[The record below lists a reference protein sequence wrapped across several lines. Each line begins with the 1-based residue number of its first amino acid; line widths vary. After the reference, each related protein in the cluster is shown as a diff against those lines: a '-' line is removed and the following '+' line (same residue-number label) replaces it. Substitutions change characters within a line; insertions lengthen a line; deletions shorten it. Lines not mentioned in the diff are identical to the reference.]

1 MPRRVLFVP
10 ALAGAALLAAGA
22 ARPAFPAFS
31 IEQVLGAPF
40 PSQLTAA
47 REGERVAW
55 VMDRRG
61 ERNVWVADGPDFVP
75 RQVTAYVGDDGQPL
89 ASLRLTPDGQTVLYA
104 RGTEVNEA
112 GESANPASRA
122 QAPKQQVW
130 AIAVPPAAASGEA
143 AGSGH
148 AQPRLLGDMGCAEEG
163 CEDIQVSPDG
173 RFAVWTAKHHLWLA
187 PVAPAGAAGTA
198 AGGGAG
204 PAGAAASGGAAA
216 SAGAGAAA
224 PEGGSAPAAT
234 GAGAPA
240 ASGAAAPEGAGA
252 ASPAVPAVPAAP
264 AHQLLALQGDASQQ
278 RWSPDGKRLAFRLNR
293 GDHSYIAVY
302 ELATERVVYL
312 APSVDRDELPRW
324 SRDGSRIAFIREPSA
339 PERLPLI
346 PERPRPWSLWLG
358 DPATGEA
365 HEIWRGAAGPE
376 GSLSPFADSLSF
388 AAGDRIVFAS
398 EQNEGGRNH
407 LYAIPAAGGQPTE
420 LTPGDYDVED
430 VELSADGGS
439 VLYSANE
446 HRADPADE
454 DRRHLWRVSVA
465 GGAPRPLTAGT
476 GIEWSPVETGDGKA
490 VLCLGSTATTPAAPY
505 RLTAGPGPGPGPGS
519 PPGPAASAAPS
530 TAAATSAAAAPPPP
544 PAGNRVPL
552 APDLLPA
559 DFPAG
564 ELVVPRQ
571 VVFKSSDGLPIHGQL
586 FLPRAAG
593 SSPAGPAAGGP
604 LPALVFTHG
613 GPIRQMLL
621 GFHYMQ
627 YYHNAYA
634 MNQYLASRGYAVLS
648 VNYRLGIMYGRA
660 FREAPHSAW
669 RGSAEYGDVVA
680 GAHYLQQLPQ
690 VDPHRIGLW
699 GGSYGGLLTALGLAR
714 NSELFLAGVDF
725 HGVHDWSVLLPRWE
739 GMAAAPAAP
748 PDLREAYQLA
758 FASSPDAAVD
768 SWRSPVLLIHGDDD
782 RNVPFAQTRDLAQR
796 LRARGVTVEELIFPD
811 EIHDL
816 LLWRDWVR
824 SYRAAA
830 DFFDRRLRGRR

>member
-1 MPRRVLFVP
+1 MPTRVLFVP
-10 ALAGAALLAAGA
+10 ALACAGLLAAAA

-47 REGERVAW
+47 RQGGRVAW
-55 VMDRRG
+55 VMDRHG
-61 ERNVWVADGPDFVP
+61 ERNVWVADGPDWVP
-75 RQVTAYVGDDGQPL
+75 RQVTGYLGDDGQPL

-130 AIAVPPAAASGEA
+130 AVAVPAAPAPGEA
-143 AGSGH
+143 AGDAASAH
-148 AQPRLLGDMGCAEEG
+148 RATPRLLGDMGCAEEG

-173 RFAVWTAKHHLWLA
+173 RFAVWTTKHHLWLA
-187 PVAPAGAAGTA
+187 PVAPAAVAETPA
-198 AGGGAG
+198 
-204 PAGAAASGGAAA
+204 AGAAAT
-216 SAGAGAAA
+216 AGA
-224 PEGGSAPAAT
+224 ESAPAA
-234 GAGAPA
+234 GAEARTAPA
-240 ASGAAAPEGAGA
+240 A
-252 ASPAVPAVPAAP
+252 AP
-264 AHQLLALQGDASQQ
+264 ARQLLALQGDASQQ
-278 RWSPDGKRLAFRLNR
+278 RWSPDGKRLAFRLLR

-312 APSVDRDELPRW
+312 APSVDRDEVPRW
-324 SRDGSRIAFIREPSA
+324 SRDGSRIAFIREPSVA
-339 PERLPLI
+339 EKLPLI

-376 GSLSPFADSLSF
+376 GSLSPFAADSLFF
-388 AAGDRIVFAS
+388 AAGDRIVFAA

-407 LYAIPAAGGQPTE
+407 LYSIPAAGGQPAE

-465 GGAPRPLTAGT
+465 GGAPRALTAGE
-476 GIEWSPVETGDGKA
+476 GIEWSPVETGDGKV

-505 RLTAGPGPGPGPGS
+505 RLAAGP
-519 PPGPAASAAPS
+519 
-530 TAAATSAAAAPPPP
+530 
-544 PAGNRVPL
+544 GNRVPL

-571 VVFKSSDGLPIHGQL
+571 VIFKSSDGLLVHGQL
-586 FLPRAAG
+586 FLPRSAPSPG
-593 SSPAGPAAGGP
+593 SAGGGGS

-613 GPIRQMLL
+613 GPVRQMLL

-660 FREAPHSAW
+660 FREAPNSAW

-680 GAHYLQQLPQ
+680 GAHFLQQLPQ

-714 NSELFLAGVDF
+714 NSDLFLAGVDF
-725 HGVHDWSVLLPRWE
+725 HGVHDWSLFLPRWD
-739 GMAAAPAAP
+739 GAAASPAAP

-782 RNVPFAQTRDLAQR
+782 RNVPFGQTRDLTQR
-796 LRARGVTVEELIFPD
+796 LRGRGVTVEELIFPD

-830 DFFDRRLRGRR
+830 DFFDRRLRGGH

>member
-1 MPRRVLFVP
+1 MPTRVLFVP
-10 ALAGAALLAAGA
+10 ALACAGLLAAA
-22 ARPAFPAFS
+22 APRPAFPAFS

-40 PSQLTAA
+40 TSQLTAA
-47 REGERVAW
+47 RQGQRVAW

-61 ERNVWVADGPDFVP
+61 ERNVWVADGPDWVP
-75 RQVTAYVGDDGQPL
+75 RQVTGYLGDDGQPL

-130 AIAVPPAAASGEA
+130 AVAVPPAAASGEA
-143 AGSGH
+143 AGDAVS
-148 AQPRLLGDMGCAEEG
+148 ARRAPPRLLGDMGCAEEG

-187 PVAPAGAAGTA
+187 PVAPAEAPA
-198 AGGGAG
+198 
-204 PAGAAASGGAAA
+204 AGAAATAGAESAAPGGAAA
-216 SAGAGAAA
+216 GGAAA
-224 PEGGSAPAAT
+224 PAR
-234 GAGAPA
+234 
-240 ASGAAAPEGAGA
+240 
-252 ASPAVPAVPAAP
+252 
-264 AHQLLALQGDASQQ
+264 QLLALQGDASQQ
-278 RWSPDGKRLAFRLNR
+278 RWSPDGKRLAFRLLR

-312 APSVDRDELPRW
+312 APSVDRDEVPRW
-324 SRDGSRIAFIREPSA
+324 SRDGSRLAFIREPSVA
-339 PERLPLI
+339 EKLPLI
-346 PERPRPWSLWLG
+346 PERPRPWTLWLG

-365 HEIWRGAAGPE
+365 REIWRSAAGPE
-376 GSLSPFADSLSF
+376 GSLSPFAADSLFF

-407 LYAIPAAGGQPTE
+407 LYSIPAAGGPPAE

-465 GGAPRPLTAGT
+465 GGAPRALTAGE
-476 GIEWSPVETGDGKA
+476 GIEWSPVETGDGKV

-505 RLTAGPGPGPGPGS
+505 RLAAGPGPGS
-519 PPGPAASAAPS
+519 GPATGSASG
-530 TAAATSAAAAPPPP
+530 AAT
-544 PAGNRVPL
+544 PAGNRIPL
-552 APDLLPA
+552 APDLVPA

-571 VVFKSSDGLPIHGQL
+571 VVFKSSDGLLIHGQL
-586 FLPRAAG
+586 FLPRAAPSPG
-593 SSPAGPAAGGP
+593 SSGGGGSV
-604 LPALVFTHG
+604 PALVFTHG
-613 GPIRQMLL
+613 GPVRQMLL

-627 YYHNAYA
+627 YYNNAYA

-660 FREAPHSAW
+660 FREAPNSAW

-680 GAHYLQQLPQ
+680 GAHFLQQLPQ

-714 NSELFLAGVDF
+714 NSDLFLAGVDF
-725 HGVHDWSVLLPRWE
+725 HGVHDWSLFLPRWD
-739 GMAAAPAAP
+739 GAAASPAAP

-782 RNVPFAQTRDLAQR
+782 RNVPFAQTRDLTQR
-796 LRARGVTVEELIFPD
+796 LRGRGVTVEELIFPD

-830 DFFDRRLRGRR
+830 DFFDRRLRGGH

>member
-1 MPRRVLFVP
+1 MPTRVLFVP
-10 ALAGAALLAAGA
+10 ALACAGLLAAAA
-22 ARPAFPAFS
+22 ARPAFSAFS

-47 REGERVAW
+47 RQGERVAW
-55 VMDRRG
+55 VMDRHG
-61 ERNVWVADGPDFVP
+61 ERNIWVADGPDWVP
-75 RQVTAYVGDDGQPL
+75 RQVTGYLGDDGQPL
-89 ASLRLTPDGQTVLYA
+89 ASLRLTPDGQTVLYV

-130 AIAVPPAAASGEA
+130 AVAVPPAPAPGEA
-143 AGSGH
+143 AGDRR
-148 AQPRLLGDMGCAEEG
+148 AAPRLLGDMGCPEEG
-163 CEDIQVSPDG
+163 CEDVQVSPDG
-173 RFAVWTAKHHLWLA
+173 RFAVWTAKHRLWLA
-187 PVAPAGAAGTA
+187 PVAPADARAAGASAGGATAADTLEVADMALAAGQAAASSAAAPAAPGEEAQAQAPEVSGAAHPAGAEAQKAAGAAGR
-198 AGGGAG
+198 
-204 PAGAAASGGAAA
+204 
-216 SAGAGAAA
+216 
-224 PEGGSAPAAT
+224 
-234 GAGAPA
+234 
-240 ASGAAAPEGAGA
+240 
-252 ASPAVPAVPAAP
+252 
-264 AHQLLALQGDASQQ
+264 QLLGLQGDATQQ
-278 RWSPDGKRLAFRLNR
+278 RWSPDGRRLAFRLHR

-302 ELATERVVYL
+302 ELATERVVYM
-312 APSVDRDELPRW
+312 APSVDRDEVPRW

-339 PERLPLI
+339 AEKLPLI
-346 PERPRPWSLWLG
+346 PERSRPWSLWLG

-365 HEIWRGAAGPE
+365 HEIWRAAAGPE
-376 GSLSPFADSLSF
+376 GSLSPFAADSLFF
-388 AAGDRIVFAS
+388 AAGDRIVFAA

-407 LYAIPAAGGQPTE
+407 LYSIPAAGGQPTE

-430 VELSADGGS
+430 VELGADGGS

-446 HRADPADE
+446 HGADPADE
-454 DRRHLWRVSVA
+454 DRRHLWRVGVA
-465 GGAPRPLTAGT
+465 GGAPRALSAGE
-476 GIEWSPVETGDGKA
+476 GIEWSPVETGDGKV

-505 RLTAGPGPGPGPGS
+505 RLAAGPGPGS
-519 PPGPAASAAPS
+519 
-530 TAAATSAAAAPPPP
+530 
-544 PAGNRVPL
+544 RVPL

-586 FLPRAAG
+586 FLPRAAAAPG
-593 SSPAGPAAGGP
+593 SPGAAAAP
-604 LPALVFTHG
+604 LPALIFTHG
-613 GPIRQMLL
+613 GPVRQMLL

-669 RGSAEYGDVVA
+669 RGSAEYGDVIA
-680 GAHYLQQLPQ
+680 GAHYLQQLPE

-714 NSELFLAGVDF
+714 NSDLFLAGVDF
-725 HGVHDWSVLLPRWE
+725 HGVHDWSLFLPRWD
-739 GMAAAPAAP
+739 GAAASPAAP

-782 RNVPFAQTRDLAQR
+782 RNVPFAQTRDLVQR
-796 LRARGVTVEELIFPD
+796 LRGRGVAVEELIFPD

-824 SYRAAA
+824 SYQAAA
-830 DFFDRRLRGRR
+830 DFFDRRLRGH

>member
-1 MPRRVLFVP
+1 MPTRVLFVP
-10 ALAGAALLAAGA
+10 ALACAGLLAAA
-22 ARPAFPAFS
+22 APRPAFPAFS

-47 REGERVAW
+47 RQGERVAW
-55 VMDRRG
+55 VMDRHG
-61 ERNVWVADGPDFVP
+61 ERNVWVADGPDWVP
-75 RQVTAYVGDDGQPL
+75 RQVTGYLGDDGQPL

-130 AIAVPPAAASGEA
+130 AVAVPAAAAPGEA
-143 AGSGH
+143 AGGDAAS
-148 AQPRLLGDMGCAEEG
+148 ARRSPPRLLGNMGCAEEG

-173 RFAVWTAKHHLWLA
+173 RFAVWAAKHHLWLA
-187 PVAPAGAAGTA
+187 PVAPVEAPAAGVVGVAGAAA
-198 AGGGAG
+198 
-204 PAGAAASGGAAA
+204 PAGAAATASPESAEAGGAEGRTAPA
-216 SAGAGAAA
+216 PAPAERAGATA
-224 PEGGSAPAAT
+224 PPTGPAR
-234 GAGAPA
+234 
-240 ASGAAAPEGAGA
+240 
-252 ASPAVPAVPAAP
+252 
-264 AHQLLALQGDASQQ
+264 QLLALQGDASQQ
-278 RWSPDGKRLAFRLNR
+278 RWSPDGKRLAFRLLR

-312 APSVDRDELPRW
+312 APSVDRDEVPRW
-324 SRDGSRIAFIREPSA
+324 SRDGSRIAFLREPSVA
-339 PERLPLI
+339 EKLPLI

-365 HEIWRGAAGPE
+365 REIWRGAASPE
-376 GSLSPFADSLSF
+376 GSLSPFAADSLFF
-388 AAGDRIVFAS
+388 AAGDRIVFAA

-407 LYAIPAAGGQPTE
+407 LYSIPAAGGQPAE
-420 LTPGDYDVED
+420 LTPGDFDVED

-439 VLYSANE
+439 ILYSANE

-465 GGAPRPLTAGT
+465 GGAPRALTAGE

-505 RLTAGPGPGPGPGS
+505 RLAAGPGSGPGPTTGS
-519 PPGPAASAAPS
+519 GPASSAGAGLGSGSTS
-530 TAAATSAAAAPPPP
+530 TAVAAAAAP
-544 PAGNRVPL
+544 AGNRIPL

-571 VVFKSSDGLPIHGQL
+571 VVFKSSDGLLLHGQL
-586 FLPRAAG
+586 FLPRAATSPG
-593 SSPAGPAAGGP
+593 SPGGGGS

-613 GPIRQMLL
+613 GPVRQMLL

-660 FREAPHSAW
+660 FREAPNSAW

-680 GAHYLQQLPQ
+680 GAHFLQQLPQ

-714 NSELFLAGVDF
+714 NSDLFLAGVDF
-725 HGVHDWSVLLPRWE
+725 HGVHDWSLFLPRWD
-739 GMAAAPAAP
+739 GAAASPAAP

-782 RNVPFAQTRDLAQR
+782 RNVPFAQTRDLTQR

-830 DFFDRRLRGRR
+830 DFFDRRLRGGH

>member
-1 MPRRVLFVP
+1 MPTRIHALP
-10 ALAGAALLAAGA
+10 ALAIAALLAAAA
-22 ARPAFPAFS
+22 ARPAFPAFT

-40 PSQLTAA
+40 PSQLRAA
-47 REGERVAW
+47 RQGQRVAW
-55 VMDRRG
+55 VLNRHG

-75 RQVTAYVGDDGQPL
+75 RQVTHYQGDDGQPL
-89 ASLRLTPDGQTVLYA
+89 ASLRLTPDGQTLLYA

-130 AIAVPPAAASGEA
+130 AIAVPPAGAGTAAP
-143 AGSGH
+143 AGAGQ

-173 RFAVWTAKHHLWLA
+173 RSAVWAAKHHLWLA
-187 PVAPAGAAGTA
+187 PVAPV
-198 AGGGAG
+198 
-204 PAGAAASGGAAA
+204 PPVAGAAAR
-216 SAGAGAAA
+216 
-224 PEGGSAPAAT
+224 
-234 GAGAPA
+234 
-240 ASGAAAPEGAGA
+240 
-252 ASPAVPAVPAAP
+252 PAAP
-264 AHQLLALQGDASQQ
+264 AAAGAVAPAAPEAAGAARQLFALQGDASQQ

-293 GDHSYIAVY
+293 GDHSYVAVY
-302 ELATERVVYL
+302 ELATERVVYM
-312 APSVDRDELPRW
+312 APGIDRDELPRW
-324 SRDGSRIAFIREPSA
+324 ARDGSRLAFIREPSV
-339 PERLPLI
+339 PEKLPLI
-346 PERPRPWSLWLG
+346 PQRPSPWSLWLG

-365 HEIWRGAAGPE
+365 HPIWRSAAGSE
-376 GSLSPFADSLSF
+376 GSLSPFAADSLLF
-388 AAGDRIVFAS
+388 AAGDRIVFAA

-407 LYAIPAAGGQPTE
+407 LYSIPAAGGQPTE
-420 LTPGDYDVED
+420 LTPGEYDVED

-465 GGAPRPLTAGT
+465 GGAPRALTAGE
-476 GIEWSPVETGDGKA
+476 GIEWSPVETGDGKV
-490 VLCLGSTATTPAAPY
+490 VLCLGSSATTPAAPY
-505 RLTAGPGPGPGPGS
+505 RLAAGA
-519 PPGPAASAAPS
+519 PPAPAAS
-530 TAAATSAAAAPPPP
+530 
-544 PAGNRVPL
+544 RVPL

-571 VVFKSSDGLPIHGQL
+571 VVWKSADGLLIHGQL
-586 FLPRAAG
+586 FLPRGA
-593 SSPAGPAAGGP
+593 SSPGGSGGSHS
-604 LPALVFTHG
+604 LPGLIFTHG
-613 GPIRQMLL
+613 GPVRQMLL
-621 GFHYMQ
+621 GFHYIE

-680 GAHYLQQLPQ
+680 GAHFLRELPQ

-714 NSELFLAGVDF
+714 NSDLFRAGVDF
-725 HGVHDWSVLLPRWE
+725 HGVHDWSLFLPRWD
-739 GMAAAPAAP
+739 GAAASPAAP

-796 LRARGVTVEELIFPD
+796 LRGRGVMVEELIFPD

-816 LLWRDWVR
+816 LLWKDWVR

-830 DFFDRRLRGRR
+830 DFFDHRLRGQRAP

>member
-1 MPRRVLFVP
+1 MP
-10 ALAGAALLAAGA
+10 A
-22 ARPAFPAFS
+22 
-31 IEQVLGAPF
+31 
-40 PSQLTAA
+40 
-47 REGERVAW
+47 ER
-55 VMDRRG
+55 
-61 ERNVWVADGPDFVP
+61 
-75 RQVTAYVGDDGQPL
+75 
-89 ASLRLTPDGQTVLYA
+89 S
-104 RGTEVNEA
+104 
-112 GESANPASRA
+112 
-122 QAPKQQVW
+122 
-130 AIAVPPAAASGEA
+130 
-143 AGSGH
+143 
-148 AQPRLLGDMGCAEEG
+148 
-163 CEDIQVSPDG
+163 
-173 RFAVWTAKHHLWLA
+173 
-187 PVAPAGAAGTA
+187 
-198 AGGGAG
+198 
-204 PAGAAASGGAAA
+204 
-216 SAGAGAAA
+216 
-224 PEGGSAPAAT
+224 
-234 GAGAPA
+234 GAPA
-240 ASGAAAPEGAGA
+240 P
-252 ASPAVPAVPAAP
+252 AP
-264 AHQLLALQGDASQQ
+264 ATAPARQLLALQGDASQQ
-278 RWSPDGKRLAFRLNR
+278 RWSPDGKRLAFRLLR

-312 APSVDRDELPRW
+312 APSVDRDEVPRW
-324 SRDGSRIAFIREPSA
+324 SRDGSRIAFIREPSVA
-339 PERLPLI
+339 EKLPLI

-365 HEIWRGAAGPE
+365 REIWRGAAGPE
-376 GSLSPFADSLSF
+376 GSLSPFAADSLFF
-388 AAGDRIVFAS
+388 AAGDRIVFAA

-407 LYAIPAAGGQPTE
+407 LYAIPAGGGQPAE

-465 GGAPRPLTAGT
+465 GGAPRALTAGE
-476 GIEWSPVETGDGKA
+476 GIEWSPVETGDGKV

-505 RLTAGPGPGPGPGS
+505 RLAAGPGAGPGPATGSGPVSAAGAGPGAGPAS
-519 PPGPAASAAPS
+519 GPAA
-530 TAAATSAAAAPPPP
+530 AAAGTAP

-559 DFPAG
+559 DFPAA

-571 VVFKSSDGLPIHGQL
+571 VVFKSSDGLLVHGQL
-586 FLPRAAG
+586 FLPRAALSPG
-593 SSPAGPAAGGP
+593 SSGGGT

-613 GPIRQMLL
+613 GPVRQMLL

-634 MNQYLASRGYAVLS
+634 MNQYLASRGYVVLS

-660 FREAPHSAW
+660 FREAPNSAW

-680 GAHYLQQLPQ
+680 GAHFLQQLPQ

-714 NSELFLAGVDF
+714 NSDLFLAGVDF
-725 HGVHDWSVLLPRWE
+725 HGVHDWSLFLPRWD
-739 GMAAAPAAP
+739 GAAASPAAP

-782 RNVPFAQTRDLAQR
+782 RNVPFAQTRDLTQR
-796 LRARGVTVEELIFPD
+796 LRGRGVTVEELIFPD

-830 DFFDRRLRGRR
+830 DFFDRRLRGGH

>member
-1 MPRRVLFVP
+1 MPTRILFVP
-10 ALAGAALLAAGA
+10 ALACAGLLAAAA

-47 REGERVAW
+47 RQGERVAW
-55 VMDRRG
+55 VMDRHG
-61 ERNVWVADGPDFVP
+61 ERNVWVADGPDWVP
-75 RQVTAYVGDDGQPL
+75 RQVTGYLGDDGQPL

-130 AIAVPPAAASGEA
+130 AVTVPPAAASGEA
-143 AGSGH
+143 AGDAAGGRR
-148 AQPRLLGDMGCAEEG
+148 APPRLLGDMGCAEEG

-187 PVAPAGAAGTA
+187 PVAAAEA
-198 AGGGAG
+198 
-204 PAGAAASGGAAA
+204 
-216 SAGAGAAA
+216 
-224 PEGGSAPAAT
+224 AAT
-234 GAGAPA
+234 GAAATAGAESAESAESPEAGGAEARTAPA
-240 ASGAAAPEGAGA
+240 AAERSGATASATASATAPAAAPAR
-252 ASPAVPAVPAAP
+252 
-264 AHQLLALQGDASQQ
+264 QLLALQGDASQQ
-278 RWSPDGKRLAFRLNR
+278 RWSPDGKRLAFRLLR
-293 GDHSYIAVY
+293 GDHSYVAVY
-302 ELATERVVYL
+302 ELATERVVYM
-312 APSVDRDELPRW
+312 APSVDRDEVPRW
-324 SRDGSRIAFIREPSA
+324 SRDGSRIAFLREPSVA
-339 PERLPLI
+339 ERLPLI

-365 HEIWRGAAGPE
+365 REIWRSAAGPE
-376 GSLSPFADSLSF
+376 GSLSPFAADSLLF
-388 AAGDRIVFAS
+388 AAGDRLVFAS

-407 LYAIPAAGGQPTE
+407 LYAIPAAGGQPAE

-454 DRRHLWRVSVA
+454 DRRHLWRVGVA
-465 GGAPRPLTAGT
+465 GGAPRALTAGE
-476 GIEWSPVETGDGKA
+476 GIEWSPVETGDGKV

-505 RLTAGPGPGPGPGS
+505 RLAAGPGSGPATGPGPASGPATGAGLASGAAPRPGS
-519 PPGPAASAAPS
+519 GSASGPAA
-530 TAAATSAAAAPPPP
+530 TGAAAA
-544 PAGNRVPL
+544 AGNRVPI
-552 APDLLPA
+552 APELLPA

-571 VVFKSSDGLPIHGQL
+571 VVFKSSDGLLLHGQL
-586 FLPRAAG
+586 FLPRAAPSPGG
-593 SSPAGPAAGGP
+593 SGGGS

-613 GPIRQMLL
+613 GPVRQMLL

-660 FREAPHSAW
+660 FREAPNSAW

-680 GAHYLQQLPQ
+680 GAHFLQQLPQ

-714 NSELFLAGVDF
+714 NSDLFLAGVDF
-725 HGVHDWSVLLPRWE
+725 HGVHDWSLFLPRWD
-739 GMAAAPAAP
+739 GAAASPAAP

-758 FASSPDAAVD
+758 FASSPDAAVG

-782 RNVPFAQTRDLAQR
+782 RNVPFAQTRDLTQR
-796 LRARGVTVEELIFPD
+796 LRGRGVTVEELVFPD

-830 DFFDRRLRGRR
+830 DFFDRRLRGGH

>member
-1 MPRRVLFVP
+1 MPTRVLFVP
-10 ALAGAALLAAGA
+10 ALACAGLLAAAA

-31 IEQVLGAPF
+31 LEQVLGAPF

-47 REGERVAW
+47 RQGERVAW
-55 VMDRRG
+55 VMDRHG
-61 ERNVWVADGPDFVP
+61 ERNVWVADGPDWVP
-75 RQVTAYVGDDGQPL
+75 RQVTGYLGDDGQPL

-130 AIAVPPAAASGEA
+130 AVAVPPAPASGEA
-143 AGSGH
+143 AGDAAG
-148 AQPRLLGDMGCAEEG
+148 ARRAPPRLLGDMGCAEEG

-187 PVAPAGAAGTA
+187 PVAPAEAPA
-198 AGGGAG
+198 
-204 PAGAAASGGAAA
+204 AGAAATAGADSAAA
-216 SAGAGAAA
+216 GGVEARTAAA
-224 PEGGSAPAAT
+224 AT
-234 GAGAPA
+234 ER
-240 ASGAAAPEGAGA
+240 SGAT
-252 ASPAVPAVPAAP
+252 AS

-278 RWSPDGKRLAFRLNR
+278 RWSPDGKRLAFRLLR
-293 GDHSYIAVY
+293 GDHSYIAVF

-312 APSVDRDELPRW
+312 APSVDRDEVPRW
-324 SRDGSRIAFIREPSA
+324 SRDGSRIAFIREPSVA
-339 PERLPLI
+339 EKLPLI

-358 DPATGEA
+358 DPASGEA
-365 HEIWRGAAGPE
+365 REIWRGAAGPE
-376 GSLSPFADSLSF
+376 GSLSPFAADSLFF
-388 AAGDRIVFAS
+388 AAGDRIVFAA

-407 LYAIPAAGGQPTE
+407 LYSIPAAGGLPAE

-465 GGAPRPLTAGT
+465 GGAPRVLTAGE
-476 GIEWSPVETGDGKA
+476 GIEWSPVETVDGKV
-490 VLCLGSTATTPAAPY
+490 VLCLGSAATTPAAPY
-505 RLTAGPGPGPGPGS
+505 RLAAGPGSGS
-519 PPGPAASAAPS
+519 ASGL
-530 TAAATSAAAAPPPP
+530 AAAAGAAA

-571 VVFKSSDGLPIHGQL
+571 VVFKSSDGLLIHGQL
-586 FLPRAAG
+586 FLPRAASSPG
-593 SSPAGPAAGGP
+593 SSGGGSM
-604 LPALVFTHG
+604 PALVFTHG
-613 GPIRQMLL
+613 GPVRQMLL

-660 FREAPHSAW
+660 FREAPNSAW

-680 GAHYLQQLPQ
+680 GAHFLQQLPG

-714 NSELFLAGVDF
+714 NSDLFLAGVDF
-725 HGVHDWSVLLPRWE
+725 HGVHDWSLFLPRWD
-739 GMAAAPAAP
+739 GAAASPAAP

-796 LRARGVTVEELIFPD
+796 LRGRGVTVEELIFPD

-830 DFFDRRLRGRR
+830 DFFDRRLRGGP

>member
-1 MPRRVLFVP
+1 MATRVLFVP
-10 ALAGAALLAAGA
+10 ALACAALLAAGA
-22 ARPAFPAFS
+22 ARPAFSSFS

-40 PSQLTAA
+40 PSQLTAS

-55 VMDRRG
+55 VMDRHG

-130 AIAVPPAAASGEA
+130 AIAVPPAGA
-143 AGSGH
+143 AGAGH
-148 AQPRLLGDMGCAEEG
+148 AEPRLLGDMGCAEEG
-163 CEDIQVSPDG
+163 CEDIEISPDG

-187 PVAPAGAAGTA
+187 PVAPVAPAGAADTA
-198 AGGGAG
+198 AGGTVA
-204 PAGAAASGGAAA
+204 PAAS
-216 SAGAGAAA
+216 GAAA
-224 PEGGSAPAAT
+224 PAPSAEAPAA
-234 GAGAPA
+234 AGAEAPS

-252 ASPAVPAVPAAP
+252 AAPAAPSSP

-302 ELATERVVYL
+302 ELAAERVVYL

-407 LYAIPAAGGQPTE
+407 LYAIPAAGGQPAE
-420 LTPGDYDVED
+420 LTPGDFDVED
-430 VELSADGGS
+430 VELSADGAS

-465 GGAPRPLTAGT
+465 DGAPRPLTAGT

-505 RLTAGPGPGPGPGS
+505 RLTAGPGPGPGS
-519 PPGPAASAAPS
+519 PAGPAPAATATATT
-530 TAAATSAAAAPPPP
+530 TAAATAAPPPP

-552 APDLLPA
+552 APYLLPA

-586 FLPRAAG
+586 FLPRAAA
-593 SSPAGPAAGGP
+593 SSPGGPAAGGP

-613 GPIRQMLL
+613 GPVRQMVL

-660 FREAPHSAW
+660 FREAPHGAW

-680 GAHYLQQLPQ
+680 GARYLQQLPQ

-714 NSELFLAGVDF
+714 NSDLFLAGVDF

-739 GMAAAPAAP
+739 GVAAAPAAP

-782 RNVPFAQTRDLAQR
+782 RNVPFAQTRDLARR

>member
-1 MPRRVLFVP
+1 MPTRVLFVP
-10 ALAGAALLAAGA
+10 ALACAGLLAAGA

-40 PSQLTAA
+40 PSQLAAA
-47 REGERVAW
+47 RQGERVAW
-55 VMDRRG
+55 VMDRHG
-61 ERNVWVADGPDFVP
+61 ERNVWVADGPDWVP
-75 RQVTAYVGDDGQPL
+75 RQVTGYLGDDGQPL
-89 ASLRLTPDGQTVLYA
+89 ASLRLTPDGQTVLYV

-130 AIAVPPAAASGEA
+130 AVAVPPAAASGEA
-143 AGSGH
+143 AGGPPAAASGE
-148 AQPRLLGDMGCAEEG
+148 AAGARRAPPRLLGDMGCAEEG

-187 PVAPAGAAGTA
+187 PVAPAGARTAGAAATRAAA
-198 AGGGAG
+198 AGAAAAAAAAEGLEVADMADPAAPAASSGEEAPKVSAAVASAG
-204 PAGAAASGGAAA
+204 PAGPAAAQEAAD
-216 SAGAGAAA
+216 AA
-224 PEGGSAPAAT
+224 
-234 GAGAPA
+234 
-240 ASGAAAPEGAGA
+240 
-252 ASPAVPAVPAAP
+252 

-302 ELATERVVYL
+302 ELASERVVYL
-312 APSVDRDELPRW
+312 APSVDRDEVPRW
-324 SRDGSRIAFIREPSA
+324 SRDGSRIAFIREPSV
-339 PERLPLI
+339 PEKLPLI

-376 GSLSPFADSLSF
+376 GSLSPFAADSLFF
-388 AAGDRIVFAS
+388 AAGDRIVFAA

-407 LYAIPAAGGQPTE
+407 LYSIPAAGGQPAE

-439 VLYSANE
+439 VLFSANE

-465 GGAPRPLTAGT
+465 GGAPRALTAGD
-476 GIEWSPVETGDGKA
+476 GIEWSPVETGDGKV

-505 RLTAGPGPGPGPGS
+505 RLAAGPGSGPGPGS
-519 PPGPAASAAPS
+519 GSASGPAAAG
-530 TAAATSAAAAPPPP
+530 AAA

-571 VVFKSSDGLPIHGQL
+571 VVFRSSDGLLVHGQL
-586 FLPRAAG
+586 FLPRAAAPRGG
-593 SSPAGPAAGGP
+593 SGGGDS
-604 LPALVFTHG
+604 LPALIFTHG
-613 GPIRQMLL
+613 GPVRQMLL

-660 FREAPHSAW
+660 FREAPNSAW

-680 GAHYLQQLPQ
+680 GAHFLQQLPR

-714 NSELFLAGVDF
+714 NSDLFLAGVDF
-725 HGVHDWSVLLPRWE
+725 HGVHDWSLFLPRWD
-739 GMAAAPAAP
+739 GAAASPAAP

-796 LRARGVTVEELIFPD
+796 LRGRGVTVEELIFPD

-830 DFFDRRLRGRR
+830 DFFDRRLRGGH

>member
-1 MPRRVLFVP
+1 MSTRVLFVP
-10 ALAGAALLAAGA
+10 ALACAGLLAAGA

-47 REGERVAW
+47 RQGERVAW
-55 VMDRRG
+55 VMDRHG
-61 ERNVWVADGPDFVP
+61 ERNVWVADGPDWVP
-75 RQVTAYVGDDGQPL
+75 RQVTGYLGDDGQPL

-130 AIAVPPAAASGEA
+130 AVAVPAAPASGEA
-143 AGSGH
+143 AGDAAS
-148 AQPRLLGDMGCAEEG
+148 ARRVPPRLLGDMGCAEEG

-187 PVAPAGAAGTA
+187 PVAAAETPA
-198 AGGGAG
+198 
-204 PAGAAASGGAAA
+204 AGAAATAGAESAAA
-216 SAGAGAAA
+216 AGAAA
-224 PEGGSAPAAT
+224 PAR
-234 GAGAPA
+234 
-240 ASGAAAPEGAGA
+240 
-252 ASPAVPAVPAAP
+252 
-264 AHQLLALQGDASQQ
+264 QLLALQGDASQQ
-278 RWSPDGKRLAFRLNR
+278 RWSPDGKRLAFRILR
-293 GDHSYIAVY
+293 GDHSYIAVF

-312 APSVDRDELPRW
+312 APSVDRDEVPRW
-324 SRDGSRIAFIREPSA
+324 SRDGSRIAFIREPSVA
-339 PERLPLI
+339 EKLPLI
-346 PERPRPWSLWLG
+346 PERPHPWSLWLG

-365 HEIWRGAAGPE
+365 REIWRGAAGPE
-376 GSLSPFADSLSF
+376 GSLSPFAADSLFF
-388 AAGDRIVFAS
+388 AAGDRIVFAA

-407 LYAIPAAGGQPTE
+407 LYSIPAAGGQPAE

-465 GGAPRPLTAGT
+465 GGGPRALTAGE
-476 GIEWSPVETGDGKA
+476 GIEWSPVETGDGKV

-505 RLTAGPGPGPGPGS
+505 RLTAGP
-519 PPGPAASAAPS
+519 
-530 TAAATSAAAAPPPP
+530 
-544 PAGNRVPL
+544 GNRVPL

-571 VVFKSSDGLPIHGQL
+571 VIFKSSDGLLVHGQL
-586 FLPRAAG
+586 FLPRTAPSPG
-593 SSPAGPAAGGP
+593 SSGGGGS

-613 GPIRQMLL
+613 GPVRQMLL

-660 FREAPHSAW
+660 FREAPNSAW

-680 GAHYLQQLPQ
+680 GAHFLQQLPQ

-714 NSELFLAGVDF
+714 NSDLFLAGVDF
-725 HGVHDWSVLLPRWE
+725 HGVHDWSLFLPRWD
-739 GMAAAPAAP
+739 GAAASPAAP

-782 RNVPFAQTRDLAQR
+782 RNVPFGQTRDLAQR
-796 LRARGVTVEELIFPD
+796 LRGHGVTVEELIFPD

-830 DFFDRRLRGRR
+830 DFFDRRLRGGH

>member
-1 MPRRVLFVP
+1 MPTRVLFVP
-10 ALAGAALLAAGA
+10 ALACAGLLAAAA

-47 REGERVAW
+47 RQGERVAW
-55 VMDRRG
+55 VMDRHG
-61 ERNVWVADGPDFVP
+61 ERNVWVADGPDWVP
-75 RQVTAYVGDDGQPL
+75 RQVTGYLGDDGQPL

-130 AIAVPPAAASGEA
+130 AVAVPAAPAPGEA
-143 AGSGH
+143 AGDAAS
-148 AQPRLLGDMGCAEEG
+148 ARRAPPRLLGDMGCAEEG

-187 PVAPAGAAGTA
+187 PVAAAETPA
-198 AGGGAG
+198 
-204 PAGAAASGGAAA
+204 AGAAATAGAESAAAGGAEART
-216 SAGAGAAA
+216 
-224 PEGGSAPAAT
+224 APAAAEPS
-234 GAGAPA
+234 GALALA
-240 ASGAAAPEGAGA
+240 ASGAAAVAAAGA
-252 ASPAVPAVPAAP
+252 AGPAR
-264 AHQLLALQGDASQQ
+264 QLLALQGDASQQ
-278 RWSPDGKRLAFRLNR
+278 RWSPDGKRLAFRLLR
-293 GDHSYIAVY
+293 GDHSYIAVF

-312 APSVDRDELPRW
+312 APSVDRDEVPRW
-324 SRDGSRIAFIREPSA
+324 SRDGSRIAFIREPSVA
-339 PERLPLI
+339 EKLPLI
-346 PERPRPWSLWLG
+346 PERPHPWSLWLG

-365 HEIWRGAAGPE
+365 REIWRGAAGPE
-376 GSLSPFADSLSF
+376 GSLSPFAADSLLF
-388 AAGDRIVFAS
+388 AAGDRIVFAA

-407 LYAIPAAGGQPTE
+407 LYSIPAAGGQPAE

-465 GGAPRPLTAGT
+465 GGAPRALTAGE
-476 GIEWSPVETGDGKA
+476 GIEWSPVETGDGKV

-505 RLTAGPGPGPGPGS
+505 RLAAGTGSGPGAGAVMGSGSASGAAPGPVSGS
-519 PPGPAASAAPS
+519 ASG
-530 TAAATSAAAAPPPP
+530 AAAP
-544 PAGNRVPL
+544 AGSRVPL

-571 VVFKSSDGLPIHGQL
+571 VIFKSSDGLLVHGQL
-586 FLPRAAG
+586 FLPRSAPSPG
-593 SSPAGPAAGGP
+593 SAGGGGS

-613 GPIRQMLL
+613 GPVRQMLL

-660 FREAPHSAW
+660 FREAPNSAW

-680 GAHYLQQLPQ
+680 GAHFLQQLPQ

-714 NSELFLAGVDF
+714 NSDLFLAGVDF
-725 HGVHDWSVLLPRWE
+725 HGVHDWSLFLPRWD
-739 GMAAAPAAP
+739 GAAASPAAP

-782 RNVPFAQTRDLAQR
+782 RNVPFGQTRDLTQR
-796 LRARGVTVEELIFPD
+796 LRGRGVTVEELIFPD

-830 DFFDRRLRGRR
+830 DFFDRRLRGGH

>member
-1 MPRRVLFVP
+1 MPTRVLFVP
-10 ALAGAALLAAGA
+10 ALACAALLAAAA

-40 PSQLTAA
+40 PSQLTVA
-47 REGERVAW
+47 RQGERVAW
-55 VMDRRG
+55 VMDRHG

-75 RQVTAYVGDDGQPL
+75 RQVTGYVGDDGQPL

-130 AIAVPPAAASGEA
+130 AIAVPPAPASGEA
-143 AGSGH
+143 AGDAAGARR

-173 RFAVWTAKHHLWLA
+173 RFAVWAAKHHLWLA
-187 PVAPAGAAGTA
+187 PVAPAG
-198 AGGGAG
+198 
-204 PAGAAASGGAAA
+204 PAGAAASGSAATRAAA
-216 SAGAGAAA
+216 AGAEPAAA
-224 PEGGSAPAAT
+224 AEGLEVADM
-234 GAGAPA
+234 
-240 ASGAAAPEGAGA
+240 
-252 ASPAVPAVPAAP
+252 AVPAAP
-264 AHQLLALQGDASQQ
+264 AASSGEAAKVSGAAAPLEGRAGPAPAKEGAGAAARQLLALQGDASQQ
-278 RWSPDGKRLAFRLNR
+278 RWSPDGKRLAFRLHR
-293 GDHSYIAVY
+293 GDHGYIAVY

-339 PERLPLI
+339 PEKLPLI
-346 PERPRPWSLWLG
+346 PERPRPWRLWLG

-376 GSLSPFADSLSF
+376 GSLSPFAADSLFF

-407 LYAIPAAGGQPTE
+407 LYSIPAAGGQPTE
-420 LTPGDYDVED
+420 LTPGDYDVEE

-465 GGAPRPLTAGT
+465 GGAPRALTAGE
-476 GIEWSPVETGDGKA
+476 GIEWSPVETGDGKV

-505 RLTAGPGPGPGPGS
+505 RLAAGA
-519 PPGPAASAAPS
+519 PA
-530 TAAATSAAAAPPPP
+530 

-571 VVFKSSDGLPIHGQL
+571 VVFRSSDGLLLHGQL
-586 FLPRAAG
+586 FLPRAA
-593 SSPAGPAAGGP
+593 SSPGGSGGGS
-604 LPALVFTHG
+604 LPALIFTHG
-613 GPIRQMLL
+613 GPVRQMLL

-660 FREAPHSAW
+660 FREAPNSAW

-680 GAHYLQQLPQ
+680 GARYLQQLPQ

-714 NSELFLAGVDF
+714 NSDLFLAGVDF
-725 HGVHDWSVLLPRWE
+725 HGVHDWSLFLPRWD
-739 GMAAAPAAP
+739 GAAASPAAP

-758 FASSPDAAVD
+758 FASSPDAAVE

-796 LRARGVTVEELIFPD
+796 LRGRGVTVEELIFPD

-830 DFFDRRLRGRR
+830 DFFNRRLGGRP

>member
-1 MPRRVLFVP
+1 MPTRVPFVP
-10 ALAGAALLAAGA
+10 ALACAGLLAAGA

-40 PSQLTAA
+40 PSQLAAA
-47 REGERVAW
+47 RQGERVAW
-55 VMDRRG
+55 VMDRHG
-61 ERNVWVADGPDFVP
+61 ERNVWVADGPDWVP
-75 RQVTAYVGDDGQPL
+75 RQVTGYLGDDGQPL

-130 AIAVPPAAASGEA
+130 AVAVPPAAAFGEAAGGPPAAASGEA
-143 AGSGH
+143 AGARRAH
-148 AQPRLLGDMGCAEEG
+148 PRLLGDMGCAEEG

-187 PVAPAGAAGTA
+187 PVAPAEAPAAGVA
-198 AGGGAG
+198 A
-204 PAGAAASGGAAA
+204 PAGAESAEAGGAEARTA
-216 SAGAGAAA
+216 SAAA
-224 PEGGSAPAAT
+224 ER
-234 GAGAPA
+234 
-240 ASGAAAPEGAGA
+240 SGAAALAAAGA
-252 ASPAVPAVPAAP
+252 AVPSATGAA
-264 AHQLLALQGDASQQ
+264 AAARQLLALQGDASQQ
-278 RWSPDGKRLAFRLNR
+278 RWSPDGKRLAFRLKR
-293 GDHSYIAVY
+293 GDHSYVAVY
-302 ELATERVVYL
+302 ELASERVVYL
-312 APSVDRDELPRW
+312 APSVDRDEVPRW
-324 SRDGSRIAFIREPSA
+324 SRDGSRIAFIREPSV
-339 PERLPLI
+339 PEKLPLI

-376 GSLSPFADSLSF
+376 GSLSPFAADSLFF
-388 AAGDRIVFAS
+388 AAGDRIVFAA

-407 LYAIPAAGGQPTE
+407 LYSIPAAAGQPAE

-465 GGAPRPLTAGT
+465 GGAPRALTAGE
-476 GIEWSPVETGDGKA
+476 GIEWSPVETGDGKV

-505 RLTAGPGPGPGPGS
+505 RLAAGPGSGS
-519 PPGPAASAAPS
+519 GSASGPAA
-530 TAAATSAAAAPPPP
+530 AAA

-571 VVFKSSDGLPIHGQL
+571 VVFRSSDGLLIHGQL
-586 FLPRAAG
+586 FLPRAAAPRGG
-593 SSPAGPAAGGP
+593 SGGGDSV
-604 LPALVFTHG
+604 PALIFTHG
-613 GPIRQMLL
+613 GPVRQMLL

-660 FREAPHSAW
+660 FREAPNSAW
-669 RGSAEYGDVVA
+669 RGSAEYGDIVA
-680 GAHYLQQLPQ
+680 GAHFLQQLPR

-714 NSELFLAGVDF
+714 NSDLFLAGVDF
-725 HGVHDWSVLLPRWE
+725 HGVHDWSLFLPRWD
-739 GMAAAPAAP
+739 GAAASPAAP
-748 PDLREAYQLA
+748 PDLREAHQLA

-796 LRARGVTVEELIFPD
+796 LRGRGVTVEELIFPD

-830 DFFDRRLRGRR
+830 DFFDRRLRGGH